1 MCNMGLLGFPDMG
14 DLLGVGPCLKG
25 V

>member
-1 MCNMGLLGFPDMG
+1 MGLLGFPDMG